1 MSESEKGVEM
11 KLVQHVQHTCSQY
24 YGAVRTFEVADVA
37 RLYASMAALR
47 SDVIMVT
54 LCLATREVLFDVA
67 EGAEPSKIDEELMQG
82 MVRNCEEHP
91 LVRGALDA
99 QASAERRMYGWKVR
113 AEHAEGTVERVW
125 RALGSLS
132 RGKL

>member
-24 YGAVRTFEVADVA
+24 YGAVRTFEVA
-37 RLYASMAALR
+37 
-47 SDVIMVT
+47 